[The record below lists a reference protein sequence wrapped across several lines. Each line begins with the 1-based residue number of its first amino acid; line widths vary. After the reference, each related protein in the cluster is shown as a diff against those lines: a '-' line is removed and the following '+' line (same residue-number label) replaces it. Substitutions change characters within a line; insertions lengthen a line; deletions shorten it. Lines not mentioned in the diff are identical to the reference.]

1 LASALQ
7 MMAKTGEMNSVTD
20 SGIIFE
26 SSVDTSPSSSSSSSS
41 SSSASLGTAVV
52 IPFAIDL
59 WEIGTLMFGK
69 EEFSEK
75 EEE

>member
-1 LASALQ
+1 
-7 MMAKTGEMNSVTD
+7 MMAKPGEMNSVTD

-26 SSVDTSPSSSSSSSS
+26 SSGDTSPSSSSSSSL
-41 SSSASLGTAVV
+41 SSASLGTAVV

-69 EEFSEK
+69 EELFEK